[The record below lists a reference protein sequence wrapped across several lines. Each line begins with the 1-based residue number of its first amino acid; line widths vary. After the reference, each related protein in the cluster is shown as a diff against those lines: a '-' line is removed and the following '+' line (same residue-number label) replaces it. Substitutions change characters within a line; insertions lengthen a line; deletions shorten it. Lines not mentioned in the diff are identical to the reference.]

1 MSDAPPSV
9 RLAGIEDL
17 PALQEVY
24 RRASLSNEHD
34 RPNLLAHPELLDLDP
49 AGVRE
54 GRTNVAVDR
63 GTVVGFATYSHHPE
77 HVELEALFVDPD
89 HRRRGH
95 AMRLMDVVVDTA
107 RGAGVPRVEVT
118 ANEHASGFYDAAG
131 FVQVGMVELLFG
143 PVPRK
148 HLAV

>member
-1 MSDAPPSV
+1 MSHDPPSV
-9 RLAGIEDL
+9 RPAGIDDL
-17 PALQEVY
+17 DALRDVY

-34 RPNLLAHPELLDLDP
+34 RPNLLAHPHLLDLDEH
-49 AGVRE
+49 GVRE
-54 GRTNVAVDR
+54 GRTIAAVDQ
-63 GTVVGFATYSHHPE
+63 GAVVGFATYSHHPD

-95 AMRLMDVVVDTA
+95 AMRLVDVVVDTA
-107 RGAGVPRVEVT
+107 RRAGAARVEVT

-131 FVQVGMVELLFG
+131 FVQVGTVELLFG